1 MNNKNNEDNK
11 KIYLSNDFLDLS
23 KDDINLDFIRD
34 VFSNIYSWL
43 IDKWLYEES
52 GSVLENYDNIK
63 YALESLYRYIYTP
76 RESNLSLRDA
86 KILASFLMN
95 NFKKINELLDNFEK

>member
-1 MNNKNNEDNK
+1 MLNNMNNKNNEDNK

-43 IDKWLYEES
+43 IDK
-52 GSVLENYDNIK
+52 
-63 YALESLYRYIYTP
+63 
-76 RESNLSLRDA
+76 
-86 KILASFLMN
+86 
-95 NFKKINELLDNFEK
+95 